1 MQAVNAAL
9 EHDVD
14 EAVETIK
21 HDRARKKAAAISV
34 VVAGVLALFA
44 VTYAAYTYTPG
55 KASPGQIGTIQ
66 LQE

>member
-9 EHDVD
+9 DHDVD

-21 HDRARKKAAAISV
+21 HDRARKKAAAIGV
-34 VVAGVLALFA
+34 IVAGVVALFA

-55 KASPGQIGTIQ
+55 TASAGQIGTIQ